1 MASLCWE
8 NAHNDLVNLLVVYV
22 VTKDLMALVPGVK
35 EINTIDSTVGQPAV
49 SLPYIDPMSH
59 KVAKSNIK
67 PVKEKQHQAISI
79 DSITDTVGQPAV
91 SLPYIDP
98 MSHKAD

>member
-1 MASLCWE
+1 MPC
-8 NAHNDLVNLLVVYV
+8 
-22 VTKDLMALVPGVK
+22 VK
-35 EINTIDSTVGQPAV
+35 EINTIDSITDTVSQPAV

-67 PVKEKQHQAISI
+67 PVKEKQYQAISI

>member
-1 MASLCWE
+1 M
-8 NAHNDLVNLLVVYV
+8 VVI
-22 VTKDLMALVPGVK
+22 PVK
-35 EINTIDSTVGQPAV
+35 EINTIDSITNTVGQPAV

-67 PVKEKQHQAISI
+67 PVKEKQHQTISI
-79 DSITDTVGQPAV
+79 DSITDTVGQPAI